1 MQIQFLGAARTVTGS
16 KHLITTA
23 DHKKILLDCGLFQ
36 DKGSE
41 NNTLNRNYDFNPAE
55 IDYLIL
61 SHAHIDH
68 SGNIPF
74 LVKEGF
80 KGPIYCTPA
89 TYDLCEVM
97 LADSARIQE
106 QDVYYVNKRRRRDGK
121 PLYEPLYTE
130 EDVAQALA
138 QFMTV
143 PYLEWTALDNNIKF
157 QFTDAGHI
165 LGSAAVHLEII
176 EDGVAKKVSFTGDI
190 GRPNDKLL
198 PPPAFFPQADY
209 LICESTYGDRLHSN
223 MEHATQL
230 LLDAV
235 LNTCVHKK
243 GKLIIPAF
251 SLGRTQEVVYTFD
264 RLVNTG
270 LIPKIPVYV
279 DSPLSVNATDIM
291 RKHKHLF
298 NDSLQDYMDH
308 DPDPF
313 GFSHL
318 HYIREAQE
326 SKSLNYKNEPCVIIS
341 SSGMMEA
348 GRIKHHLKNNISSK
362 ANTVLIVGY
371 CTPRSLG
378 GRLIAGEK
386 VVRIFGEEYEVNAD
400 IRVIDSYSAHADYK
414 EMLSYLSCQNKD
426 KIKNIFL
433 VHGDTGAQQAFKQRL
448 IEAGYPKVHIPHHG
462 EKVEI

>member
-16 KHLITTA
+16 KHLITTV
-23 DHKKILLDCGLFQ
+23 DNKKILLDCGLFQ

-41 NNTLNRNYDFNPAE
+41 NNTLNRNYDFNPSE
-55 IDYLIL
+55 IDYVLL

-74 LVKEGF
+74 LVKKGF

-89 TYDLCEVM
+89 TFDLCEIM

-106 QDVYYVNKRRRRDGK
+106 QDVYYINKRRRRDSK
-121 PLYEPLYTE
+121 PLLEPLYTE
-130 EDVAQALA
+130 EDAIQALR
-138 QFMTV
+138 QFITV
-143 PYLEWTALDNNIKF
+143 PYLEWTSLDKNIQF

-176 EDGVAKKVSFTGDI
+176 ENSITKKISFTGDI

-198 PPPAFFPQADY
+198 PPPAFFHQADY
-209 LICESTYGDRLHSN
+209 IICESTYGDRLHSN

-230 LLDAV
+230 LLDAI
-235 LNTCVHKK
+235 LSTCVQKK

-251 SLGRTQEVVYTFD
+251 SLGRTQEIVYTFD

-279 DSPLSVNATDIM
+279 DSPLSVNATDVM
-291 RKHKHLF
+291 RKHKSLF
-298 NDSLQDYMDH
+298 NENLQDYMEH

-313 GFSHL
+313 GFNHL

-362 ANTVLIVGY
+362 ANTILIVGY
-371 CTPRSLG
+371 CTPKSLG
-378 GRLIAGEK
+378 GRLIAGDKE
-386 VVRIFGEEYEVNAD
+386 VRIFGEVYPVNAD

-414 EMLSYLSCQNKD
+414 EMLNYLSCQDKD
-426 KIKNIFL
+426 KLKNIFL

>member
-16 KHLITTA
+16 KHLITTSLN
-23 DHKKILLDCGLFQ
+23 KKILLDCGLFQ
-36 DKGSE
+36 DRGAD
-41 NNTLNRNYDFNPAE
+41 NNTLNRRFDFDPAE

-61 SHAHIDH
+61 SHAHMDH
-68 SGNIPF
+68 AGSIPF
-74 LVKEGF
+74 LVKSGF
-80 KGPIYCTPA
+80 RGAIYATPA
-89 TYDLCEVM
+89 TLDLCEIM

-106 QDVYYVNKRRRRDGK
+106 QDVYYINKRRSRDGK
-121 PLYEPLYTE
+121 PLLEPLYS
-130 EDVAQALA
+130 EDDVVTTLK
-138 QFMTV
+138 QFVTV
-143 PYLEWTALDNNIKF
+143 PYLEWTTLDENIKF
-157 QFTDAGHI
+157 LFTDAGHI
-165 LGSAAVHLEII
+165 LGSAAVHLEIK
-176 EDGVAKKVSFTGDI
+176 EDEDIKKITFTGDI

-209 LICESTYGDRLHSN
+209 IICESTYGDRLHSN
-223 MEHATQL
+223 AEHATQL

-235 LNTCVHKK
+235 LNTCVNKK

-251 SLGRTQEVVYTFD
+251 SLGRTQEVVYTLD

-291 RKHKHLF
+291 RKHKYLF
-298 NDSLQDYMDH
+298 NETLQDYMDH

-318 HYIREAQE
+318 HYIREVQD
-326 SKSLNYKNEPCVIIS
+326 SKNLNYKQEPCVIIS

-348 GRIKHHLKNNISSK
+348 GRIKHHLKNNISSS

-371 CTPRSLG
+371 CTPKSLG
-378 GRLIAGEK
+378 GRLIAGDET
-386 VVRIFGEEYEVNAD
+386 VRIYGEEYEVKAD

-414 EMLSYLSCQNKD
+414 EMLNFLDCQDKS
-426 KIKNIFL
+426 KIKDIFL
-433 VHGDTGAQQAFKQRL
+433 VHGDHGAQQAFRQRL
-448 IEAGYPKVHIPHHG
+448 KEAGYENVQIPAHR
-462 EKVEI
+462 ERVDI